1 MNLLSHPSPVCGG
14 GEDVYSQGGGGAY
27 GERMEDRAHMDRQS
41 SLSVTA
47 SGGSATHKDHQSL
60 IRAQFPLIHGSSEPD
75 RHPLAFLDSAASS
88 QKPQRVIDRISQY
101 YTHEHANIHRGLYT
115 LSEQATAAFEQ
126 ARHVVAE
133 FIGAAHSSEVIFTR
147 GCTEAINL
155 VASSWGGSALLGE
168 DDELILS
175 VAEHHANIVPWH
187 ILQQR
192 QPFTIRYVPLTST
205 GQLDMPAFRR
215 MLSPQVKL
223 VSLAHVS
230 NVLGWVNPVAEIV
243 QAAHAVGAK
252 VLIDGA
258 QAVPHQRVNVRELGA
273 DFYTFSAHK
282 MCGPTGTG
290 VLWGSR
296 PILEAMP
303 PYQGGGDMILTVGEA
318 GFEPADLP
326 HKFEAGT
333 PHIAGVLGLAA
344 AVDFLNEAHAVLD
357 VAAHSRGLALECLAG
372 LAAHPHISLC
382 HGDIASAGQLPGEDW
397 QGIISLY
404 HRHIHAHDLACF
416 LDSRGVCVRAGH
428 HCAMPL
434 HHSLG
439 VPATLR
445 ISPYLYNTSTD
456 IQQLLKALREAEEFF
471 GTH

>member
-1 MNLLSHPSPVCGG
+1 
-14 GEDVYSQGGGGAY
+14 
-27 GERMEDRAHMDRQS
+27 MDRQS
-41 SLSVTA
+41 SLN
-47 SGGSATHKDHQSL
+47 GSAGGGECATTHNDHWPA
-60 IRAQFPLIHGSSEPD
+60 IRAQFPLIHGGGTGELD
-75 RHPLAFLDSAASS
+75 QHPLTFLDSAASS
-88 QKPQRVIDRISQY
+88 QKPQRVIDRISHY
-101 YTHEHANIHRGLYT
+101 YAHEHANIHRGLYG

-126 ARHVVAE
+126 AREVVAE

-155 VASSWGGSALLGE
+155 VASSWGGSSLVSA

-175 VAEHHANIVPWH
+175 VAEHHANIVPWQM
-187 ILQQR
+187 LQQR
-192 QPFTIRYVPLTST
+192 QPFTIRFVPITPA
-205 GQLDMPAFRR
+205 GQLDLPAFRR
-215 MLSPQVKL
+215 MLSPKVKL

-243 QAAHAVGAK
+243 EAAHAVGAK

-258 QAVPHQRVNVRELGA
+258 QAVPHQRVNVSELGA

-282 MCGPTGTG
+282 MCGSTGTG

-296 PILEAMP
+296 SVLEAMP
-303 PYQGGGDMILTVGEA
+303 PYQGGGDMILTVSET
-318 GFEPADLP
+318 GFKSADLP

-333 PHIAGVLGLAA
+333 PHIAGVLALAEA
-344 AVDFLNEAHAVLD
+344 AEFLNDVHAVVD
-357 VAAHSRGLALECLAG
+357 VAAHSRGLALECMAG
-372 LAAHPHISLC
+372 LAGHSHINVC
-382 HGDIASAGQLPGEDW
+382 HGQVGNMTGEDW

-404 HRHIHAHDLACF
+404 HSKIHAHDLACF

-434 HHSLG
+434 HHALG

-445 ISPYLYNTSTD
+445 ISPYLYNTSAE
-456 IQQLLKALREAEEFF
+456 IQQVLKALREAEEFF